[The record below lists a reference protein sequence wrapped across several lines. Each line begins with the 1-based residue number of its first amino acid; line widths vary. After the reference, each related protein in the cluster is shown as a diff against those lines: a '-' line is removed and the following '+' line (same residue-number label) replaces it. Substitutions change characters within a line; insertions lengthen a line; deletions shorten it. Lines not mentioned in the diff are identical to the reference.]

1 MHGNRKY
8 RVRNS
13 SNATRNCRNQN
24 KAECSIKAARR
35 ISLIIHTLLASLLFH
50 RKITAVPFTP
60 VRGYGKQTNMASTNQ
75 MIHSSRGTPVVED
88 GTLQRIVGTAMD
100 VTDHELLTRELRRRE
115 AYLAEAQRLSH
126 TGSFGWNIS
135 TGEIFWSDETFRI
148 FEFAPSSKVSLPM
161 ILERVH
167 PQDMPSVKMAIAAAT
182 RGEGI
187 DLEHQRLN
195 EREPNKDEA
204 SMHDSYS
211 QPNSSNWLGPL
222 VMKNGFVPG
231 G

>member
-100 VTDHELLTRELRRRE
+100 VTDHELLTRERVSDCEWFGSGARAEPRGHQKRRP
-115 AYLAEAQRLSH
+115 ASLGINVCGTQA
-126 TGSFGWNIS
+126 SF
-135 TGEIFWSDETFRI
+135 
-148 FEFAPSSKVSLPM
+148 
-161 ILERVH
+161 H
-167 PQDMPSVKMAIAAAT
+167 
-182 RGEGI
+182 
-187 DLEHQRLN
+187 
-195 EREPNKDEA
+195 
-204 SMHDSYS
+204 
-211 QPNSSNWLGPL
+211 
-222 VMKNGFVPG
+222 
-231 G
+231 